1 MATSGSITTNEKEG
15 RSVTLSWSLSSQS
28 VENNTSTIAWTIKG
42 SGSGSSWV
50 KAGGFK
56 AVINGKTVY
65 STSTDTRIQLGNGT
79 VVATGS
85 TTITHNSD
93 GTKSF
98 SLSVEAGVYTY
109 AVSVT
114 ASGTHTLKTIP
125 RASSAKASNTNL
137 GSATTITITRASSSF
152 THTLSYAFGSATGTI
167 VSKTSST
174 SVSWTPAL
182 SLASQ
187 IPKAVSGTCT
197 ITCTTY
203 SGSTK
208 VGSKTCTLTLS
219 VPSSIKP
226 TISSLSVSR
235 VDGDVPYNWG
245 IYVQSKSKAT
255 LTINGAAGSYG
266 STIASY
272 SISGG
277 GFSSTASSFTTGF
290 LSTSGTITFTAT
302 VTDSRGR
309 KSDAKT
315 VSITVVAYS
324 KPKFR
329 SYLSQRSTSN
339 GTVSDEGTYIRG
351 LVEFDYSSCDGCNY
365 ASTEVYYKKSSEV
378 SWQAPSMSFYSGTPF
393 VFGSGLISTEYAYD
407 VRYIIRDAFEAILVI
422 DNVSTA
428 LVLMDF
434 RAGGRGLAIGKVS
447 EEDEALEVAFKTLC
461 SEDIIVEK
469 LAAKVSCTNG
479 DKRVSLHMG
488 AGGIN
493 RGVFDDTEEKWIV
506 YRNDNGVVIPH
517 NLYVGGHATAIGT
530 VTDGSSSTDKSIPT
544 GSWTDVG
551 TTVTVG
557 AGVYMASVGIIFA
570 AGTAKRRGARF
581 VFSTDGGSS
590 YSTLSNS
597 NMLVGG
603 STTSQTIYVHTGGVV
618 NSTSSSGIKIKA
630 QAYQDTGSAI
640 NVTSVSFKVVRIA

>member
-65 STSTDTRIQLGNGT
+65 STSTDTRIQLSNGT

-98 SLSVEAGVYTY
+98 SLSVQAGVYTY

-125 RASSAKASNTNL
+125 RASSVKGSNTNL
-137 GSATTITITRASSSF
+137 NSATTITITRASSSF

-208 VGSKTCTLTLS
+208 VGSKTCTLTLT
-219 VPSSIKP
+219 VPSSVKP

-235 VDGDVPYNWG
+235 VDGEVPSSWG
-245 IYVQSKSKAT
+245 IYVQSKSKAV
-255 LTINGAAGSYG
+255 LTINGASGSYG
-266 STIASY
+266 STISSY

-277 GFSSTASSFTTGF
+277 GFSSTSSSFTTGF
-290 LSTSGTITFTAT
+290 LSSSGTITFTAT

-309 KSDAKT
+309 KSEAKT
-315 VSITVVAYS
+315 VSISVVAYS

-329 SYLSQRSTSN
+329 SYLSQRANSS
-339 GTVSDEGTYIRG
+339 GTVSDDGTYIRG
-351 LVEFDYSSCDGCNY
+351 LVEFDYSSCNGWNY
-365 ASTEVYYKKSSEV
+365 ADTEVYYKKSSEV
-378 SWQAPSMSFYSGTPF
+378 AWDYSSVVFYSGTSF

-407 VRYIIRDAFEAILVI
+407 VRYVIRDAFDSVIVI

-506 YRNDNGVVIPH
+506 YRNDNGVNIPH
-517 NLYVGGHATAIGT
+517 DLYVGGHSTPIGT
-530 VTDGSSSTDKSIPT
+530 VVDASSQTAKSIPSA
-544 GSWTDVG
+544 SWTD
-551 TTVTVG
+551 TNSLATVT
-557 AGVYMASVGIIFA
+557 AGVYIVSCTVSFA
-570 AGTAKRRGARF
+570 AATAKRRGIRIA
-581 VFSTDGGSS
+581 FSTDGGSK

-597 NMLVGG
+597 SMVFGG
-603 STTSQTIYVHTGGVV
+603 STTSQTTTVHTSGIA
-618 NSTSSSGIKIKA
+618 NTTSSKGLKLKI
-630 QAYQDTGSAI
+630 QAYQDTGAAV
-640 NVTSVSFKVVRIA
+640 NATSTNMKVVRIA